1 MYFQRHLLDLAVF
14 YLTMSY
20 ITFLLKETKSG
31 WNISSKHILYAAT
44 ALTFIFSGLL
54 IGFAVMLGYIIF
66 SVIFLVVFLPYIR
79 VLIKQWLTI
88 RKFLNKRRN
97 R

>member
-1 MYFQRHLLDLAVF
+1 MDHFQYLLDLAVF
-14 YLTMSY
+14 YLILSY

-31 WNISSKHILYAAT
+31 WNISSKHILYVAT
-44 ALTFIFSGLL
+44 VLTFIFSGLL
-54 IGFAVMLGYIIF
+54 IGFAVVLGYIIF
-66 SVIFLVVFLPYIR
+66 SVIILVVCLPFLRI
-79 VLIKQWLTI
+79 LIKNWLTI